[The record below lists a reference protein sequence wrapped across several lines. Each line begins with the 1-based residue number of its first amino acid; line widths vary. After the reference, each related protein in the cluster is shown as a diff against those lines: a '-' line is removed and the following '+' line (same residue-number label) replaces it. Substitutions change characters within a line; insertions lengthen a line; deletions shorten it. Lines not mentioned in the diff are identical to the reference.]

1 MFNLFRSRD
10 KLIRIMLGAILVAV
24 AASMTVY
31 LIPGAGQ
38 TGVTSADD
46 PVLAEVGG
54 EKITTSEA
62 QRKFQQTSQS
72 FQIPAEMAEVYFPQ
86 FFDALVSHKAA
97 AYEAARM
104 GLVVTD
110 EEVLQGLMAANP
122 QFFQNGA
129 LTSREQY
136 EQYLAAQGFTL
147 QGAIDSMREDML
159 VTKLQNAAGEGIVVT
174 PKEIEDEFKSRYEKA
189 KIQYIAFPQS
199 KFMDQVKPT
208 EDELRKIF
216 ESNRNNYM
224 IPAKSAYQV
233 LVLDQEKVE
242 QTINPT
248 DAELRAAYSSSMDN
262 FRMPERV
269 HVRHIL
275 VGTEGKSDA
284 EKKTLKT
291 KAEDL
296 LKQVKNGAD
305 FAEVAKKNSDD
316 KGSGEK
322 GGDLDYVVRGQ
333 MVPDFENVAFALKPK
348 EISGIVTTQFG
359 YHIIQVLDKEPARL
373 KPFEEVKAGLL
384 ADLRKQ
390 MLSDKMQML
399 SDQIHDALQKA
410 PTTAQD
416 IAKKYGADL
425 VTVPNAAPGDAIP
438 TLGASPEIDQALASM
453 KPNDVS
459 QVLTLPANRLAI
471 VVLNSRTPAR
481 QAQFSE
487 VADQVKQ
494 NYSVDAAQRVAEGKA
509 SEAADRIRK
518 GEDMDKVAK
527 SMKLEAVN
535 STLFGRSD
543 AVEGLGSAVY
553 VEDAFSS
560 PEGTVQGPKQI
571 QGRYVV
577 YKVTG
582 RMAADMGALAAER
595 DSILL
600 KIKQRKAQTRQAL
613 LLDSIYT
620 KLAQE
625 GKAKK
630 YDDAFRR
637 LMASYRPK

>member
-1 MFNLFRSRD
+1 
-10 KLIRIMLGAILVAV
+10 
-24 AASMTVY
+24 
-31 LIPGAGQ
+31 
-38 TGVTSADD
+38 
-46 PVLAEVGG
+46 
-54 EKITTSEA
+54 
-62 QRKFQQTSQS
+62 
-72 FQIPAEMAEVYFPQ
+72 
-86 FFDALVSHKAA
+86 
-97 AYEAARM
+97 
-104 GLVVTD
+104 
-110 EEVLQGLMAANP
+110 
-122 QFFQNGA
+122 
-129 LTSREQY
+129 
-136 EQYLAAQGFTL
+136 
-147 QGAIDSMREDML
+147 
-159 VTKLQNAAGEGIVVT
+159 
-174 PKEIEDEFKSRYEKA
+174 
-189 KIQYIAFPQS
+189 
-199 KFMDQVKPT
+199 
-208 EDELRKIF
+208 
-216 ESNRNNYM
+216 
-224 IPAKSAYQV
+224 
-233 LVLDQEKVE
+233 
-242 QTINPT
+242 
-248 DAELRAAYSSSMDN
+248 
-262 FRMPERV
+262 
-269 HVRHIL
+269 
-275 VGTEGKSDA
+275 
-284 EKKTLKT
+284 
-291 KAEDL
+291 
-296 LKQVKNGAD
+296 
-305 FAEVAKKNSDD
+305 
-316 KGSGEK
+316 
-322 GGDLDYVVRGQ
+322 
-333 MVPDFENVAFALKPK
+333 
-348 EISGIVTTQFG
+348 
-359 YHIIQVLDKEPARL
+359 
-373 KPFEEVKAGLL
+373 
-384 ADLRKQ
+384 
-390 MLSDKMQML
+390 
-399 SDQIHDALQKA
+399 
-410 PTTAQD
+410 
-416 IAKKYGADL
+416 
-425 VTVPNAAPGDAIP
+425 
-438 TLGASPEIDQALASM
+438 M